1 MFTLLYVTDEM
12 RYAIRV
18 IKDFCYHS
26 LCCIRRLV
34 VHSQCPLTR
43 PLPKTWIENF
53 KLEENPCSAKGWV
66 VEQQT
71 PHLVNRDINAN
82 VSICAS
88 VISLLI
94 NKGDLF

>member
-1 MFTLLYVTDEM
+1 MFTCPYVMDEM

-18 IKDFCYHS
+18 RKEFSYHS
-26 LCCIRRLV
+26 LCCICPFV

-43 PLPKTWIENF
+43 PLPKTQIENL
-53 KLEENPCSAKGWV
+53 KLEENPCSANGWV
-66 VEQQT
+66 VEQQK

-82 VSICAS
+82 VSICTS
-88 VISLLI
+88 VISILI